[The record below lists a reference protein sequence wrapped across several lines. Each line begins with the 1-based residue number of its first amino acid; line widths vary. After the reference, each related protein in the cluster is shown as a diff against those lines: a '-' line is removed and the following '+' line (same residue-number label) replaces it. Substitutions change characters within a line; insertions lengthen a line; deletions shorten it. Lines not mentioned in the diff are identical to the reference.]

1 MPQLKTRSM
10 VFFECSL
17 KLQGATGGFSDDKT
31 NMNNTILS
39 EVDERGVCRITLN
52 KPERHNAFDIEIIES
67 LTHVFNMANQ
77 DNKIRVV
84 VLTGVGSSFCS
95 GADLNWMQSLVNYNY
110 EENVQDA
117 FKLATLMRSL
127 YSLDKPLICAVNGSA
142 YGGALGLIACA
153 DIVVAVEYA
162 TFSFSEVKLGIIPAV
177 IMPYVIANIGLRQ
190 AKRLFLTGERFTA
203 AEAKEL
209 GLLTHIVDE
218 EKFLDVCTT
227 QIESL
232 LTASPDAQQACKQ
245 LIRKIS
251 PLNESVDQRTT
262 KAISEI
268 RVSEQGQAGLNAF
281 LNKKK
286 PPWLM

>member
-1 MPQLKTRSM
+1 
-10 VFFECSL
+10 
-17 KLQGATGGFSDDKT
+17 
-31 NMNNTILS
+31 MNNTILS
-39 EVDERGVCRITLN
+39 DIDERGVCRITLN

-67 LTHVFNMANQ
+67 LTQHFIMANQ
-77 DNKIRVV
+77 EKKIKVV

-95 GADLNWMQSLVNYNY
+95 GADLSWMQSLVNYNY
-110 EENVQDA
+110 EENVQDS

-153 DIVVAVEYA
+153 DIAVAVEHA
-162 TFSFSEVKLGIIPAV
+162 IFSFSEVKLGIIPAV

-190 AKRLFLTGERFTA
+190 AKRLFLTGERLTA

-209 GLLTHIVDE
+209 GLLTHTVDK
-218 EKFLDVCTT
+218 EKFLDVCNT
-227 QIESL
+227 QIDSL
-232 LTASPDAQQACKQ
+232 LAASPDAQQACKK
-245 LIRKIS
+245 LIRKVK
-251 PLNESVDQRTT
+251 PLNESVDQVTT
-262 KAISEI
+262 KAIADT

-286 PPWLM
+286 PPWVV